1 MSPERSLASY
11 AAAVLSLAFQ
21 ALDRGVSLRDAT
33 CTLCEDGL
41 TVLLEVPVGDDES
54 IGAAFQLPTGSMRQ
68 ILMLGRTWLDSGM
81 IEKRN

>member
-11 AAAVLSLAFQ
+11 AAACLSLAFQ
-21 ALDRGVSLRDAT
+21 ALDRGISLRDAT

-54 IGAAFQLPTGSMRQ
+54 IGASFQLPNRVYEENFDARPYLAGFQ
-68 ILMLGRTWLDSGM
+68 DD
-81 IEKRN
+81 

>member
-54 IGAAFQLPTGSMRQ
+54 IGAAFQLPNRVYEANCDARPDLAGFR
-68 ILMLGRTWLDSGM
+68 DD
-81 IEKRN
+81 